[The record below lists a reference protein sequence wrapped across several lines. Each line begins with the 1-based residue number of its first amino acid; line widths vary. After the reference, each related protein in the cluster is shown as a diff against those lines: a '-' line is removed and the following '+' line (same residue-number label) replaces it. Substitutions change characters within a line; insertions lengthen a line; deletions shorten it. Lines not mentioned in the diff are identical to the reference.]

1 MHPGCLFL
9 PAISVIVIFLLTHII
24 RTFNKQNCTAFDVN
38 VQALLAE
45 GRFYSDME
53 LTEQEIERM
62 VMEASRAEFL
72 AGENRRIHTPWH
84 EETSTSAGAEP
95 SSSNTS
101 LCFFLLYLVVIMC
114 RRGCRSL
121 LLE

>member
-1 MHPGCLFL
+1 MHHSDVCEVGALYFRVRKYILFE
-9 PAISVIVIFLLTHII
+9 
-24 RTFNKQNCTAFDVN
+24 QFDVHGLGM
-38 VQALLAE
+38 QALIAE

-72 AGENRRIHTPWH
+72 AGESFRLQSPWQ

-95 SSSNTS
+95 SSSGTS
-101 LCFFLLYLVVIMC
+101 KNFTL
-114 RRGCRSL
+114 SL
-121 LLE
+121 

>member
-1 MHPGCLFL
+1 M
-9 PAISVIVIFLLTHII
+9 
-24 RTFNKQNCTAFDVN
+24 
-38 VQALLAE
+38 QALIAE

-72 AGENRRIHTPWH
+72 AGESFRLQSPWQ

-95 SSSNTS
+95 SSSGTS
-101 LCFFLLYLVVIMC
+101 KNFTLSHLSKKELVW
-114 RRGCRSL
+114 
-121 LLE
+121 

>member
-1 MHPGCLFL
+1 VKAALKAQQEQQIDKVRCVCIIQMFVKWVHF
-9 PAISVIVIFLLTHII
+9 ISGLGNISYFE
-24 RTFNKQNCTAFDVN
+24 QFDVHGLDM
-38 VQALLAE
+38 QALIAE

-72 AGENRRIHTPWH
+72 AGESFRLQSPWQ

-95 SSSNTS
+95 SSSGTS
-101 LCFFLLYLVVIMC
+101 KNFTL
-114 RRGCRSL
+114 SL
-121 LLE
+121 

>member
-1 MHPGCLFL
+1 MCLHLSDVCEVGALYFRVRKYIL
-9 PAISVIVIFLLTHII
+9 FE
-24 RTFNKQNCTAFDVN
+24 QFDVHGLDM
-38 VQALLAE
+38 QALIAE

-72 AGENRRIHTPWH
+72 AGESFRLQSPWQ

-95 SSSNTS
+95 SSSGTS
-101 LCFFLLYLVVIMC
+101 KNFT
-114 RRGCRSL
+114 L
-121 LLE
+121 LL

>member
-1 MHPGCLFL
+1 MLHHSDVCEVGAHYFRVRKYILFE
-9 PAISVIVIFLLTHII
+9 
-24 RTFNKQNCTAFDVN
+24 QFDVHGLDM
-38 VQALLAE
+38 QALIAE

-72 AGENRRIHTPWH
+72 AGESFRLQSPWQ

-95 SSSNTS
+95 SSSGTS
-101 LCFFLLYLVVIMC
+101 KNFTL
-114 RRGCRSL
+114 SL
-121 LLE
+121 